1 MPATEKAIEL
11 ARAAAAAAVDVNAEE
26 IIAID
31 VADRLALT
39 DVFLIASGAS
49 ERQVRGIADRIE
61 ETLHKE
67 HRMKLKRREG
77 YEDLRWV
84 LLDFDDIVVH
94 VQHAEDR
101 EFYDLERLWK
111 DCPFI
116 DLPGVPDSATDSE
129 PATDVEGDL

>member
-11 ARAAAAAAVDVNAEE
+11 ARAAAVAAAEVNAED

-39 DVFLIASGAS
+39 DVFVVVSADS
-49 ERQVRGIADRIE
+49 ERQVRGVVDRVE
-61 ETLHKE
+61 DNLRRDHQVSA
-67 HRMKLKRREG
+67 LRREG

-84 LLDFDDIVVH
+84 LVDFGDIVVH

-111 DCPFI
+111 DCEFL
-116 DLPGVPDSATDSE
+116 DLSDVVGPPAGATDKE
-129 PATDVEGDL
+129 VAQ

>member
-1 MPATEKAIEL
+1 VPATEKAIEL

-39 DVFLIASGAS
+39 DVFLIASGSS

-61 ETLHKE
+61 HTLRKE

-77 YEDLRWV
+77 YQDLRWV
-84 LLDFDDIVVH
+84 LLDFDEIVVH

-116 DLPGVPDSATDSE
+116 DLPGVPAPEKGSDESSDS
-129 PATDVEGDL
+129 EGDL

>member
-11 ARAAAAAAVDVNAEE
+11 AHAAAVAAAEVNAEE

-39 DVFLIASGAS
+39 DVFLVASAAS
-49 ERQVRGIADRIE
+49 ERQVRGVVDRIE
-61 ETLHKE
+61 DNL
-67 HRMKLKRREG
+67 RRDFGISALRREG

-84 LLDFDDIVVH
+84 LVDFGDIVVH

-111 DCPFI
+111 DCEFI
-116 DLPGVPDSATDSE
+116 ELPEVEQP
-129 PATDVEGDL
+129 DVEVSK

>member
-11 ARAAAAAAVDVNAEE
+11 AHAAAAAAAEVNAEE

-39 DVFLIASGAS
+39 DVFLVASAAS
-49 ERQVRGIADRIE
+49 ERQVRGVVDRIE
-61 ETLHKE
+61 DNL
-67 HRMKLKRREG
+67 RRDFGISALRREG

-84 LLDFDDIVVH
+84 LVDFGDIVVH

-111 DCPFI
+111 DCEFI
-116 DLPGVPDSATDSE
+116 ELPEVEQP
-129 PATDVEGDL
+129 DVEVNK

>member
-11 ARAAAAAAVDVNAEE
+11 AKAAAAAAAEVNAEN

-39 DVFLIASGAS
+39 DIFLVASAAS
-49 ERQVRGIADRIE
+49 ERQVRGIVDRIE
-61 ETLHKE
+61 DNL
-67 HRMKLKRREG
+67 RRDFQISAVRREG

-84 LLDFDDIVVH
+84 LVDFGDIVVH
-94 VQHAEDR
+94 IQHEEDR

-111 DCPFI
+111 DCEFI
-116 DLPGVPDSATDSE
+116 ALPE
-129 PATDVEGDL
+129 VEAQA